1 MTQWLRV
8 YEIHGCAYFAFRGVT
23 LKTFVKRPSCF
34 CSTPDQTFPIVIRN
48 LWTSRL
54 ASLCTVAAV
63 ANFSNCCWQNDCPTN
78 VKWSS
83 NLDLNAWASEG
94 FFPGGVGS
102 RGFSQ
107 NFSRGAKSGK
117 FGFYPSKLKKQT
129 FLLTISKSRGALPPL
144 PPLPTSMPKRVSSW
158 KQCFVSTPFDRNT
171 SGNEQECV
179 VIEMHGSVF
188 NSGVLQIVLSSSAM
202 RL

>member
-83 NLDLNAWASEG
+83 NWDLNAWASEG

-117 FGFYPSKLKKQT
+117 IWFLPLKIEKTNIFANNFKIQGG
-129 FLLTISKSRGALPPL
+129 LAPPAS
-144 PPLPTSMPKRVSSW
+144 PTDV
-158 KQCFVSTPFDRNT
+158 
-171 SGNEQECV
+171 
-179 VIEMHGSVF
+179 H
-188 NSGVLQIVLSSSAM
+188 A
-202 RL
+202 